1 LLKVAHRTQWRAE
14 GGAKW
19 VTARGIQSKVSIQRV
34 KLQKL
39 KCCSKMIFPIA
50 RLLAPVMESRDL
62 VSVSKVSGLETLNI
76 AKKCFFYFCNTTI
89 YSLLY
94 FLARNNQNTSEKR
107 QNFDKN
113 SVQK

>member
-1 LLKVAHRTQWRAE
+1 
-14 GGAKW
+14 
-19 VTARGIQSKVSIQRV
+19 
-34 KLQKL
+34 
-39 KCCSKMIFPIA
+39 MIFPIA